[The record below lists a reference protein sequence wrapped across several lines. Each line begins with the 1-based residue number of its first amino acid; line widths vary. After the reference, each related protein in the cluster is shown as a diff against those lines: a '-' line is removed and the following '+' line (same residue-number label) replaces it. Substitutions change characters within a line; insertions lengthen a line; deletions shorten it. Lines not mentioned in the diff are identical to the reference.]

1 MKGVRGKPSSDA
13 VWGAIQL
20 DCRWRIVPW
29 LLWRGHQMAWK
40 SPAFASE
47 ACLLRSLRH
56 QWLSTA
62 TTKYLR
68 MAKPSVPLHL
78 DDKYS
83 SLRKYF
89 WIIIAVRLAA
99 PQSSKAGGAPS
110 GSEDF
115 KSQRITR
122 RCRMRGF
129 NVHPCGLFYSWQ
141 RSCWITAICK
151 TCNWTWGWSRDG
163 AAVRS
168 SLRSSFKRLPLILL
182 IADCPL
188 NYYWVSHWGCYGDKT
203 CWFNRPLVFSD
214 MAGLTFHKHL
224 K

>member
-20 DCRWRIVPW
+20 GCRWRIVPW

-47 ACLLRSLRH
+47 ACLVRSVCRW
-56 QWLSTA
+56 WLSTA
-62 TTKYLR
+62 TTKYLQ

-89 WIIIAVRLAA
+89 WIIIADRLAA
-99 PQSSKAGGAPS
+99 PQSPRADNVPS

-122 RCRMRGF
+122 QCRMRGF
-129 NVHPCGLFYSWQ
+129 NVHPCGLFYGRQ
-141 RSCWITAICK
+141 KSCWITA
-151 TCNWTWGWSRDG
+151 TCQPCTWTWGWSTDG
-163 AAVRS
+163 AAVRP
-168 SLRSSFKRLPLILL
+168 SLWSVFQTAVVDFTDCRLPS
-182 IADCPL
+182 ATL
-188 NYYWVSHWGCYGDKT
+188 N
-203 CWFNRPLVFSD
+203 
-214 MAGLTFHKHL
+214 
-224 K
+224 